1 MITYIPKA
9 SPSKINWTPAVFFN
23 YNKYLIDTLIT
34 GGTQLNVSKSDFEKN
49 WYAGGN
55 LRLAY
60 NQLLNNKALGTFFTS
75 QVNTYV
81 RYKVWN
87 VMAMYNY
94 GPIAAGGISNTLKND
109 KVYSQMLRLTLGHQ
123 YQFKNNH
130 FVWENNPTYM
140 YMNTIKRHTFS
151 VFSQLFYYTNNG
163 LRLSV
168 NMNLNVFSGLSYKY
182 NYSGVNNVQIE
193 ELDKRTITKSFNLG
207 FTVKKDFSIPIPKR
221 FRKNKF
227 CDAKFV
233 VFLDVNGNNRMD
245 DGEVPVENVVLRMND
260 YEVITDDKGMASF
273 INMAFAKYRMQVF
286 PLVDM
291 GSWFPNVSD
300 SADVCGPDLMYV
312 PFSKGVQVYGGVELD
327 REAYSG
333 ELFDKLDISRFKI
346 YMVDS
351 IGRTFSSITD
361 NKGNY
366 NFYVPYAKYTL
377 KFDDKV
383 LGSSFYLAENDIK
396 LDLTSGIESYYHN
409 FLIIEKKRRVKKKIF
424 NADGSVTIVDE
435 DAGSKKTD
443 TNKNSND
450 SKSAA
455 DKNKLAGG
463 KDDKSKDALAQ
474 GKDGK
479 DGSQSIT
486 TQTKEQQLDSLI
498 NVLNRLIARAAT
510 RIDVRAIVRQEMQ
523 KLIDELNASFTI
535 NIEELPKGKN
545 PTGMLMQLLRLNKVV
560 ETKLPNGSRVYTS
573 GDYKNISDAEKFCR
587 DYQTS
592 GFKKAKVVKKIP
604 QK

>member
-1 MITYIPKA
+1 
-9 SPSKINWTPAVFFN
+9 
-23 YNKYLIDTLIT
+23 
-34 GGTQLNVSKSDFEKN
+34 
-49 WYAGGN
+49 
-55 LRLAY
+55 
-60 NQLLNNKALGTFFTS
+60 
-75 QVNTYV
+75 
-81 RYKVWN
+81 
-87 VMAMYNY
+87 
-94 GPIAAGGISNTLKND
+94 
-109 KVYSQMLRLTLGHQ
+109 
-123 YQFKNNH
+123 
-130 FVWENNPTYM
+130 
-140 YMNTIKRHTFS
+140 
-151 VFSQLFYYTNNG
+151 
-163 LRLSV
+163 
-168 NMNLNVFSGLSYKY
+168 
-182 NYSGVNNVQIE
+182 
-193 ELDKRTITKSFNLG
+193 
-207 FTVKKDFSIPIPKR
+207 
-221 FRKNKF
+221 
-227 CDAKFV
+227 
-233 VFLDVNGNNRMD
+233 
-245 DGEVPVENVVLRMND
+245 VVLRMND
-260 YEVITDDKGMASF
+260 YEVITDENGMASF

-327 REAYSG
+327 REAYTG

-424 NADGSVTIVDE
+424 NADGSVTLIDE

-443 TNKNSND
+443 KDKDGKSLVGKNGETNNKNNL
-450 SKSAA
+450 ANNA
-455 DKNKLAGG
+455 NGNKNLNQNGN
-463 KDDKSKDALAQ
+463 Q
-474 GKDGK
+474 GKDGA
-479 DGSQSIT
+479 DAEIPDYQS
-486 TQTKEQQLDSLI
+486 KEQQLDSLI

-510 RIDVRAIVRQEMQ
+510 RIDVRAIVKQEMQ

-545 PTGMLMQLLRLNKVV
+545 PTGMLMQLLRLNKVI

-573 GDYKNISDAEKFCR
+573 GDYKNISEAEKFCR